1 MKILIT
7 NIEVP
12 EQLDNLPENKLRIL
26 RDRLIVAG
34 VRAGGVDER
43 LPRMVEAFQ
52 AAMKRRPPRGVGKGN
67 GR

>member
-1 MKILIT
+1 MKTLIT
-7 NIEVP
+7 DIEVP
-12 EQLDNLPENKLRIL
+12 EQLDDLSENKLRIL

-43 LPRMVEAFQ
+43 LSRVVEAFQ
-52 AAMKRRPPRGVGKGN
+52 AMMKLRPPRRDRG

>member
-1 MKILIT
+1 MKTIIAD
-7 NIEVP
+7 IEVP

-26 RDRLIVAG
+26 RDRLIMAG

-43 LPRMVEAFQ
+43 LPRVVEAFQ
-52 AAMKRRPPRGVGKGN
+52 AAMKRRPPRGAGKGN